1 MRMWGVGRLA
11 TATSSC
17 LALAQRRAEEAESEH
32 SWESLREK
40 ADRLSLASCCM
51 QLLLVQVGLCALL
64 FGRVKHFR
72 RGGGSTPNLEKQILL
87 ETGVRSFNRREI
99 GNAFKV
105 IWDPTYIST
114 YVDSFARHSLFS
126 DKVCHRTWSRHLS
139 TFETLRTY
147 STYLDT
153 IHVVLDC
160 VFRNLLYRI
169 PTYMENLQKRDALEC
184 DRSWAQSSPPRGE
197 YYFPIDP
204 IPNLSKID
212 PKWNV
217 NIAMCVCNVMA
228 GEHNGL

>member
-1 MRMWGVGRLA
+1 M
-11 TATSSC
+11 
-17 LALAQRRAEEAESEH
+17 
-32 SWESLREK
+32 
-40 ADRLSLASCCM
+40 
-51 QLLLVQVGLCALL
+51 GLYALL

-72 RGGGSTPNLEKQILL
+72 WGGSTPNLEKQILRD
-87 ETGVRSFNRREI
+87 TGVSAFNRRE
-99 GNAFKV
+99 NQHHFKA
-105 IWDPTYIST
+105 IWDPTYLST
-114 YVDSFARHSLFS
+114 YVDSFERHSLFS

-139 TFETLRTY
+139 TFETLHTVPTIPTY
-147 STYLDT
+147 DT
-153 IHVVLDC
+153 C
-160 VFRNLLYRI
+160 CSWVFRNLLYRI

-212 PKWNV
+212 PKWNA